1 MLVAFEEG
9 RQEKEP
15 PATHPME
22 HRVNQPRAEA
32 RVSMHRLYTLFQR
45 RVFVHAS
52 WPTTQL
58 IGKRTVKYGK
68 RKLMEKLECSLLL
81 LQEK

>member
-1 MLVAFEEG
+1 
-9 RQEKEP
+9 
-15 PATHPME
+15 ME

-32 RVSMHRLYTLFQR
+32 RVSMHRRYTLFQR
-45 RVFVHAS
+45 GVSVHAS
-52 WPTTQL
+52 GPTTQL

-81 LQEK
+81 LQKK